1 MNVCNLLLAQ
11 ELTLNFCSLFQ
22 YQRLDGSVNSDK
34 RKQAIAQ
41 FNDPTSNDF
50 CFLLSTKAGGLGI
63 NLQTANRVIIYDSD
77 FNPQNDLQA
86 IARAH
91 RIGQKNEVKIFRFVA
106 SGSVDEDI
114 IQRAKNKM
122 VLDHLVIQNMD
133 TTGKGILAGNR
144 AKKSEAAA
152 MSKDELNTIIKFGAA
167 DLFKDTPEDAGDEE
181 KEEKEV
187 DLDAILEKAETREEE
202 EAPISEANRELL
214 SAFKCTNLR
223 FEEEEQ
229 EEEKKKKDTPSK
241 KSKKDD
247 ISWGDI
253 IPENMREKVK
263 PKQIIDGLEVNSE
276 DEYRTA
282 TARRERR
289 KKIKNTNVHVSDAEA
304 EQVGSDYKAGSED
317 SDESEQ
323 EEMPEN
329 EALRDMIMNQ
339 KRLKNYPIDSF
350 KCTAEG
356 CDRRFHARDH
366 FRKHFKRKH
375 DLGDMTEANLCNLP
389 EIKSQQ
395 GICHLC
401 GLKYVMKKIDYKVHI
416 NAIHGGQEPEVNYN
430 IVMLRE
436 LNRFRAVQKIKL
448 GGEGSYY
455 AKKNLICLEC
465 SRCFNETGT
474 LRNHMK
480 NSHSEVEFVLSEKN
494 YINLPEVKSTY
505 FRCFPC
511 SSHFSQ
517 SLQYRVHVMRQHKS
531 GQCPTYHQCK
541 SH

>member
-1 MNVCNLLLAQ
+1 M
-11 ELTLNFCSLFQ
+11 
-22 YQRLDGSVNSDK
+22 
-34 RKQAIAQ
+34 
-41 FNDPTSNDF
+41 
-50 CFLLSTKAGGLGI
+50 
-63 NLQTANRVIIYDSD
+63 
-77 FNPQNDLQA
+77 
-86 IARAH
+86 
-91 RIGQKNEVKIFRFVA
+91 A

-114 IQRAKNKM
+114 IQKAKNKM

-133 TTGKGILAGNR
+133 TTGKGVLAGNR
-144 AKKSEAAA
+144 AKKSEAQA

-167 DLFKDTPEDAGDEE
+167 DLFKDTPDDAGE
-181 KEEKEV
+181 EEKEV
-187 DLDAILEKAETREEE
+187 DLDAILEKAETREEQ
-202 EAPISEANRELL
+202 EAPISEANKELL

-229 EEEKKKKDTPSK
+229 EEEKKTPSK
-241 KSKKDD
+241 KSKKEDV
-247 ISWGDI
+247 SWGDI
-253 IPENMREKVK
+253 IPENMRKKVK
-263 PKQIIDGLEVNSE
+263 QKQIIDGLEVNSE

-282 TARRERR
+282 SDRRERR
-289 KKIKNTNVHVSDAEA
+289 KKIKNANVRVSDEEG
-304 EQVGSDYKAGSED
+304 EQAGSDYKAGSED
-317 SDESEQ
+317 SEESEQ

-329 EALRDMIMNQ
+329 EALRNMIMNH

-366 FRKHFKRKH
+366 FRMHFKRKH
-375 DLGDMTEANLCNLP
+375 NLGDMTESNLCNMP
-389 EIKSQQ
+389 EIQSQQ
-395 GICHLC
+395 NICHLC
-401 GLKYVMKKIDYKVHI
+401 GLKYVMKKIDYKIHI
-416 NAIHGGQEPEVNYN
+416 NTIHGGQEPEVNFN

-436 LNRFRAVQKIKL
+436 LNRFRAVQKVKL

-505 FRCFPC
+505 LRCFPC